1 MGLHSVI
8 VGIRALIFIPFSIL
22 ILGSMATVLIF
33 FRDGERII
41 NGPVANT
48 WARTVIW
55 LAAARIT
62 VHGIRNIPSTGDS
75 YIVVMNHQSNMD
87 IPILVHSLP
96 LQLRF
101 IGKKELKKIPI
112 FGSALI
118 KAGHFL
124 IDRGHHRKAMEGI
137 KAAGKVLRQRGVS
150 VVFAPEGTRS
160 TSSKLLTFK
169 KGAFVMAI
177 ETGIPILPVT
187 IDGTRN
193 SLAKGSLWTRSADVI
208 VQIHPPVPTASLSY
222 EDRDELSEKIR
233 SIMEKTLLENGKWK
247 MEN

>member
-1 MGLHSVI
+1 
-8 VGIRALIFIPFSIL
+8 
-22 ILGSMATVLIF
+22 
-33 FRDGERII
+33 
-41 NGPVANT
+41 
-48 WARTVIW
+48 
-55 LAAARIT
+55 
-62 VHGIRNIPSTGDS
+62 
-75 YIVVMNHQSNMD
+75 
-87 IPILVHSLP
+87 
-96 LQLRF
+96 
-101 IGKKELKKIPI
+101 
-112 FGSALI
+112 
-118 KAGHFL
+118 
-124 IDRGHHRKAMEGI
+124 MEGI
-137 KAAGKVLRQRGVS
+137 KAAGKALRQRGVS

-222 EDRDELSEKIR
+222 QDRDDLSEKIR
-233 SIMEKTLLENGKWK
+233 SIIEKTLLENGKWK